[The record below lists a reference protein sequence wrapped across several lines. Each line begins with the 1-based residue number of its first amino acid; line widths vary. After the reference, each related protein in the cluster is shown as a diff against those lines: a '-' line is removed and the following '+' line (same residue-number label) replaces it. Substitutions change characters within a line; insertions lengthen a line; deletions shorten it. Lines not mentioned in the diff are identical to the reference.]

1 MTVKPSEPAPDFTLP
16 DAAGKPVTLSGYRGK
31 IVVLYFY
38 PKDETPVCTK
48 EACAFRDAYEDFTA
62 AGAVVIGASGDSA
75 ADHGAFS
82 GRLRL
87 PFTLVADEGNRVRSL
102 YGVPKTLG
110 LLAGRTTYV
119 IDRAGVVR
127 HVFTA
132 AFSAQKHVDEALA
145 VVRSLAAAP

>member
-1 MTVKPSEPAPDFTLP
+1 MSAKVGDPAPDFTLP
-16 DAAGKPVTLSGYRGK
+16 DASGKPVTLSAYRGK
-31 IVVLYFY
+31 TVVLYFY

-75 ADHGAFS
+75 ADHGAFA

-87 PFTLVADEGNRVRSL
+87 PFTLVSDEGNKVRAL

-119 IDRAGVVR
+119 IDREGVVR
-127 HVFTA
+127 HLFTA
-132 AFSAQKHVDEALA
+132 AFSAQRHVDEALA
-145 VVRSLAAAP
+145 VVKRLA